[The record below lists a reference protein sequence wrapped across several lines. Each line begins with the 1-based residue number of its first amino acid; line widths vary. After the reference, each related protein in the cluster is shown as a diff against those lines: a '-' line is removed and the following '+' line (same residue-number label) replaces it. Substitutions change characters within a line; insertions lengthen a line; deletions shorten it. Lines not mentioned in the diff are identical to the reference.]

1 MVPFPVWAGNS
12 PSFGYEGEA
21 FDTAAHHRH
30 SGEGLSTALASV
42 SHYRGTGMK
51 LLRYGPKG
59 KEKPG
64 ILDKAGKIRDL
75 SKVIPD
81 ITGET
86 ISPKGL
92 AKLKKLKLESLP
104 LVRGTPRIGACVA
117 NSQKFVAI
125 GLNYSD
131 HAAESGLKV
140 PPEPVVFTKHVS
152 CLSGPDDDVTI
163 PPKSQKSDWEVELG
177 VIIGTR
183 AKNIKKADAMKHVAG
198 YCTINDLSERE
209 FQVERSGQWTK
220 GKSYDTFGPIGPWLV
235 TADEVKDPQNLRL
248 WLELNGK
255 RVQDGTTATMV
266 FSVDHIVAY
275 LSEFFTLMPGDII
288 TTGTP
293 PGVGMGM
300 KPPQFLK
307 PGDKM
312 RICIDGLG
320 EQNQKVVRDK

>member
-1 MVPFPVWAGNS
+1 
-12 PSFGYEGEA
+12 
-21 FDTAAHHRH
+21 
-30 SGEGLSTALASV
+30 
-42 SHYRGTGMK
+42 MK
-51 LLRYGPKG
+51 LLRYGKIG

-64 ILDKAGKIRDL
+64 ILDKEGRIRDL
-75 SKVIPD
+75 SEHVSD

-86 ISPKGL
+86 ITPKSL
-92 AKLKKLKLESLP
+92 AKLRKINIEKLP
-104 LVRGTPRIGACVA
+104 LVRGKPRIGACVA
-117 NSQKFVAI
+117 GSQKFIAI

-131 HAAESGLKV
+131 HAAESGMTV
-140 PPEPVVFTKHVS
+140 PPEPIIFTKHTS
-152 CLSGPDDDVTI
+152 CISGPNDTVTI
-163 PPKSQKSDWEVELG
+163 PPKSKKSDWEVELG
-177 VIIGTR
+177 VIIGTK
-183 AKNIKKADAMKHVAG
+183 AKNIKRADAMKHVAG

-235 TADEVKDPQNLRL
+235 TADEIKDPQKLHL

-255 RVQDGTTATMV
+255 MVQDGNTATMV
-266 FSVDHIVAY
+266 YGVEYLVAY

-312 RICIDGLG
+312 RIGIDGLG
-320 EQNQKVVRDK
+320 VQEQVVVRDK

>member
-1 MVPFPVWAGNS
+1 
-12 PSFGYEGEA
+12 
-21 FDTAAHHRH
+21 
-30 SGEGLSTALASV
+30 
-42 SHYRGTGMK
+42 MK
-51 LLRYGPKG
+51 LLRYGKLG

-64 ILDKAGKIRDL
+64 ILDQEGRIRDL
-75 SKVIPD
+75 SAHVSD
-81 ITGET
+81 ITGDT
-86 ISPKGL
+86 ISPKAL
-92 AKLKKLKLESLP
+92 AKLRKIKIETLP
-104 LVRGTPRIGACVA
+104 LVKGKPRIGSCVA
-117 NSQKFVAI
+117 NPQKFIAI

-140 PPEPVVFTKHVS
+140 PDEPVVFTKQVS
-152 CLSGPDDDVTI
+152 CLSGPNDTVTL
-163 PPKSQKSDWEVELG
+163 PPKSKKGDWEVELG
-177 VIIGTR
+177 VIIGTK
-183 AKNIKKADAMKHVAG
+183 AKNIKKADALKYVAG

-235 TADEVKDPQNLRL
+235 TSDEVKDPQKLHL

-255 RVQDGTTATMV
+255 RVQDGNTSTMV
-266 FSVDHIVAY
+266 FGVAHIVAY

-300 KPPQFLK
+300 KPPQYLK

-312 RICIDGLG
+312 RIGIDGLG
-320 EQNQKVVRDK
+320 VQEQVVVRDK

>member
-1 MVPFPVWAGNS
+1 
-12 PSFGYEGEA
+12 
-21 FDTAAHHRH
+21 
-30 SGEGLSTALASV
+30 
-42 SHYRGTGMK
+42 MK

-64 ILDKAGKIRDL
+64 ILDSEGRIRDL
-75 SKVIPD
+75 SAHVSD

-86 ISPKGL
+86 ISPKAL
-92 AKLKKLKLESLP
+92 AKLKKINVEKLP
-104 LVRGTPRIGACVA
+104 LVRGKPRIGSCVA
-117 NSQKFVAI
+117 NPQKFIAI
-125 GLNYSD
+125 GLNYAD
-131 HAAESGLKV
+131 HAAESGLAL
-140 PPEPVVFTKHVS
+140 PAEPVVFTKQVS
-152 CLSGPDDDVTI
+152 CLSGPNDDVTI
-163 PPKSQKSDWEVELG
+163 PPKSKKSDWEVELG

-183 AKNIKKADAMKHVAG
+183 AKNIKKADALKHVAG

-235 TADEVKDPQNLRL
+235 TADEVKDPQKLSM

-255 RVQDGTTATMV
+255 RVQNGNTSTMV
-266 FSVDHIVAY
+266 FGVAHIVAY

-300 KPPQFLK
+300 KPPKYLK

-312 RICIDGLG
+312 KICVEGLG
-320 EQNQKVVRDK
+320 VQEQKVVRDK